1 LLGTAPAPHP
11 ELPTA
16 RPHGLVSCSYRKALP
31 TGNPHLILAQHHN
44 QAPNLTLTEIE
55 IQSQKLATTKPSI
68 CLFIYTY
75 THHLILA

>member
-1 LLGTAPAPHP
+1 LAPHP
-11 ELPTA
+11 HRILNCPQPARTAWFLVPTEM
-16 RPHGLVSCSYRKALP
+16 LFL

-55 IQSQKLATTKPSI
+55 IQSQKPATTKPSI